1 MQLVFEVCDTA
12 SGEPPAEKTFDGVG
26 GVIGRGAAC
35 DWIIAD
41 PRRLMSSHHGLVSYR
56 DGQYFLTDISSN
68 GIGIGDGPER
78 LHRGQVRL
86 ICEGDIYQL
95 GSVSIRAR
103 LVGHVRQAFVLG
115 ELIPDDLFLGV
126 DPVRALDREQRR
138 TESSVELDALNTA
151 PAEPAFPRDHGV
163 VDRDHLVVPK
173 WAEPVEPLYG
183 AQPATVA
190 PVAQD
195 AFWFQFGTALGMPL
209 DSLDYPGREAL
220 AIKVASLLRQTID
233 GLQQSLRTRDELTGD
248 LKMSATTSAQ
258 SSHHLLRDCT
268 DSQSALAALL
278 VGGELRPLSAEQEV
292 AHAYREMQA
301 HQLALVAACRA
312 TVRSALGA
320 FAPGHLL
327 LCFEREGKR
336 SRFSTDGAHW
346 RAYQRHYQRLV
357 NQDCLAE
364 QLFRHDFSD
373 AYREQVRLVS
383 TLHAAYP
390 G

>member
-68 GIGIGDGPER
+68 GIGIVGGPER

-115 ELIPDDLFLGV
+115 ELIPDDLFLGG

-138 TESSVELDALNTA
+138 TESSVDLDALNTA
-151 PAEPAFPRDHGV
+151 PAEPTFPMDHGV
-163 VDRDHLVVPK
+163 VDRDYLVVPK
-173 WAEPVEPLYG
+173 WAEPVEPLYR

-190 PVAQD
+190 PVTQD
-195 AFWFQFGTALGMPL
+195 AFWLQFGTALGMPL
-209 DSLDYPGREAL
+209 DALDNPGREAL
-220 AIKVASLLRQTID
+220 ASKVASLLRQTID
-233 GLQQSLRTRDELTGD
+233 GLQQSFRTRDELTGD

-258 SSHHLLRDCT
+258 SSHHFLRDCA

-278 VGGELRPLSAEQEV
+278 MGGDLRPLSAEQEV
-292 AHAYREMQA
+292 AHACREMQA
-301 HQLALVAACRA
+301 HQLALVVACRA
-312 TVRSALGA
+312 TVRSALAA

-373 AYREQVRLVS
+373 AYGEQVRLVS